1 MVRYMDNLSR
11 PYDLQVPNAYWPD
24 DNDVDD
30 WLDAMAAPVLNVLVG
45 PPSCGKT
52 SFIRSYGVQS
62 RGSRATVSRTSHRVT
77 DSLSLDINLLGRNWE
92 AEEIFECTDREE
104 AVVVDAENLSRS
116 AREKIL
122 SKIPSNYWKVAVIWE
137 LSDVELA
144 NRGCSDDEIED
155 NKKLYDR
162 PDIDEGFDEF
172 VYIYS

>member
-1 MVRYMDNLSR
+1 M
-11 PYDLQVPNAYWPD
+11 
-24 DNDVDD
+24 
-30 WLDAMAAPVLNVLVG
+30 
-45 PPSCGKT
+45 
-52 SFIRSYGVQS
+52 
-62 RGSRATVSRTSHRVT
+62 GSRR
-77 DSLSLDINLLGRNWE
+77 
-92 AEEIFECTDREE
+92 
-104 AVVVDAENLSRS
+104 NLSRS